1 MAHRNDKRYFMRAGG
16 GHASVGRAARL
27 AEGSEKAQERIR
39 LGASGYSIGHTGTER
54 DRHHEVRMAC

>member
-1 MAHRNDKRYFMRAGG
+1 MRAGG